1 MPRLQHVRV
10 QAGSSPLDP
19 LQGWQLVRKSRKSD
33 LYARLINTD
42 MAVNAGSAGPVGP
55 VGLDDPL
62 IHELTNLLGT
72 SFQLGAQEVKTAQ
85 EANYLVQAVAKA
97 AAQEEDAMDALSSK
111 LGSTTIKNSM
121 SGGKKR
127 NTRMKKRKQRKTL
140 RRH

>member
-19 LQGWQLVRKSRKSD
+19 SQGWQLVRKSRKSD

-42 MAVNAGSAGPVGP
+42 MAVNAGPAGS

-72 SFQLGAQEVKTAQ
+72 SFQLGAQEVKSAQ

-127 NTRMKKRKQRKTL
+127 NTRMKKRKQRKTV

>member
-42 MAVNAGSAGPVGP
+42 MAVNAGPAGPAGP

-85 EANYLVQAVAKA
+85 EANYLVHAVAKA

>member
-19 LQGWQLVRKSRKSD
+19 SQGWQLVRKSRKSD

-42 MAVNAGSAGPVGP
+42 MAVNAVSAGPVGP

-72 SFQLGAQEVKTAQ
+72 SFQLGAQEVKSVQ

-127 NTRMKKRKQRKTL
+127 NTRMKKRKQRKTV

>member
-19 LQGWQLVRKSRKSD
+19 SQGWQLVRKSRKSD

-42 MAVNAGSAGPVGP
+42 MAVNAGPVGP

-72 SFQLGAQEVKTAQ
+72 SFQLGAQEVKSAQ

-127 NTRMKKRKQRKTL
+127 NTRIKKRKQRKTV

>member
-111 LGSTTIKNSM
+111 LGSIFSSCKC
-121 SGGKKR
+121 
-127 NTRMKKRKQRKTL
+127 
-140 RRH
+140 